1 MPPDIWPDLTAKP
14 PPPAPIA
21 QAQAQAQAQASGQV
35 VLIVDDQPDNLQLLH
50 DALDEAGHTV
60 LVATDGLS
68 AIARA
73 RQASPDIVLLDALMP
88 GIDGFEVARRLKA
101 GPDTAAIP
109 IIFMT
114 ALTETEHVV
123 AAFAA
128 GGVDYVT
135 KPIQPRE
142 VLARIAAHTQTA
154 RVQRQARNALDAFG
168 HATMVVRPVDGR
180 LLWQTGLARTLL
192 RDYFGSEGPYAP
204 VPLTDWVRREAQARA
219 SGVAPLALVTARGGR
234 RLTLEMHA
242 MSERAP
248 GPAAEAAS
256 TDESA
261 DDEWLIV
268 ASEANDAALLE
279 AMMRGFKLTAREA
292 EVLHWVARGKTNRDI
307 GDILGTSPRT
317 VTKHME
323 HILPKLGVE
332 TRTAAAGL
340 VLGRLGRLLRP
351 GPA

>member
-1 MPPDIWPDLTAKP
+1 MPPDTGPTPIAKP
-14 PPPAPIA
+14 PPPAPL
-21 QAQAQAQAQASGQV
+21 AQASGTV

-60 LVATDGLS
+60 LVATDGPS

-73 RQASPDIVLLDALMP
+73 QQANPDIVLLDALMP
-88 GIDGFEVARRLKA
+88 GMDGFEVARRLKA
-101 GPDTAAIP
+101 GPGTAAIP

-142 VLARIAAHTQTA
+142 VLARMAAHTQTA

-168 HATMVVRPVDGR
+168 HATMVVRPADGR
-180 LLWQTGLARTLL
+180 LLWQTGLARSLL
-192 RDYFGSEGPYAP
+192 RDYFGNDSPFAP
-204 VPLTDWVRREAQARA
+204 VPLTDWVRREAVARA
-219 SGVAPLALVTARGGR
+219 GGAAPLPLVTARGGR
-234 RLTLEMHA
+234 RLTLELHA
-242 MSERAP
+242 MGE
-248 GPAAEAAS
+248 PAAEAAV
-256 TDESA
+256 TDEAA
-261 DDEWLIV
+261 DVEWLIV

-279 AMMRGFKLTAREA
+279 AMMLGFKLTAREA

-340 VLGRLGRLLRP
+340 VLGRLGRLL
-351 GPA
+351 GPVRG

>member
-1 MPPDIWPDLTAKP
+1 MPSDTWPAPAAKP
-14 PPPAPIA
+14 PPPAPL
-21 QAQAQAQAQASGQV
+21 AQASGHV

-88 GIDGFEVARRLKA
+88 GMDGFEVARRLKA

-204 VPLTDWVRREAQARA
+204 VPLTDWVRREAAARA
-219 SGVAPLALVTARGGR
+219 GGVAPLALVTARGGR

-248 GPAAEAAS
+248 GPAAEAEAVS

-351 GPA
+351 GRA

>member
-1 MPPDIWPDLTAKP
+1 MPPDTWPAPAAKP
-14 PPPAPIA
+14 PPPAA
-21 QAQAQAQAQASGQV
+21 LAQASGQV

-60 LVATDGLS
+60 LVATDGPS

-73 RQASPDIVLLDALMP
+73 QQARPDIVLLDALMP

-142 VLARIAAHTQTA
+142 VLARIAAHTLTA

-168 HATMVVRPVDGR
+168 HATLVVRPADGR

-192 RDYFGSEGPYAP
+192 RDYFGSEGPFAP
-204 VPLTDWVRREAQARA
+204 VPLTDWVRREAAARA
-219 SGVAPLALVTARGGR
+219 AGVAPLPLVTARGSR
-234 RLTLEMHA
+234 RLTLELHA
-242 MSERAP
+242 MGEAAP
-248 GPAAEAAS
+248 GQATDAAI
-256 TDESA
+256 A
-261 DDEWLIV
+261 DDLGDVEWLIV

-279 AMMRGFKLTAREA
+279 AMMLGFKLTARET

-340 VLGRLGRLLRP
+340 VLGWLGRRLGPGRL
-351 GPA
+351 

>member
-1 MPPDIWPDLTAKP
+1 MPSDTWPAPAAKP
-14 PPPAPIA
+14 PPPAPLV
-21 QAQAQAQAQASGQV
+21 QAQAQASGQV
-35 VLIVDDQPDNLQLLH
+35 VLIVDDQPDNLRLLH

-60 LVATDGLS
+60 LVATDGPS

-142 VLARIAAHTQTA
+142 VLARIAAHIQAA

-168 HATMVVRPVDGR
+168 HATLVVRPADGR
-180 LLWQTGLARTLL
+180 LLWQTGLARSLL

-204 VPLTDWVRREAQARA
+204 VPLTDWVRREAAARA
-219 SGVAPLALVTARGGR
+219 GGVAPLALVTARGGR

-248 GPAAEAAS
+248 GPAAEAEAVS

-351 GPA
+351 GRA